1 MFYSIFI
8 ILINVLSYNVSS
20 LVNGIDHQLQYYC
33 YYFLQ
38 INLLFFPKCNL
49 ARNRFLQTTVFADV
63 PKGHTILGVIRKEGP
78 DPTEILFLNS
88 VKSQC
93 PNGKGP
99 GLGLFSFVAIYFWEG
114 HFVSKA
120 LFLLLENGD
129 SYTSFIYCIG
139 CFFVNQHQI
148 NL

>member
-1 MFYSIFI
+1 M
-8 ILINVLSYNVSS
+8 
-20 LVNGIDHQLQYYC
+20 
-33 YYFLQ
+33 
-38 INLLFFPKCNL
+38 
-49 ARNRFLQTTVFADV
+49 

-93 PNGKGP
+93 PNGKDP

-120 LFLLLENGD
+120 LFLLSENGD

-139 CFFVNQHQI
+139 CFFESALDKSLRVVSGVDLGSTSVATSKSIFTVVDLLLQSVYSSLLSTALVSLLDWQLHS
-148 NL
+148 